1 MNRPKRKLST
11 RFTRKGALIEETYAA
26 FQHWDLSIPF
36 KKNIEKIQEENPF
49 GARNEKW
56 LHEILTTLSGRF
68 GSNDSVAP
76 LVLMA
81 QGNLVL
87 YKWKPCLLWHMG
99 NIDAL
104 YYRFACEWLF
114 PRFQEGA
121 YMIRTEDVLPF
132 VRKITNGEIASGGK
146 LSEYGALRA
155 ARDLLKMAGDF
166 DFLEGKVKKKFA
178 NYHIPQE
185 AFVYVLRGLL
195 DMGYATSQALTSTD
209 WRLYLMDAD
218 DVERELL
225 RLHQYKVLE
234 YDVAGS
240 MAQLTLSSPSLE
252 AYAEEISR

>member
-36 KKNIEKIQEENPF
+36 KKNIEKTQEGNPI

-56 LHEILTTLSGRF
+56 LHEILTTLSNRF
-68 GSNDSVAP
+68 GNNEVIAP

-81 QGNLVL
+81 QRNLTL
-87 YKWKPCLLWHMG
+87 YKWKPCFLWHMG

-121 YMIRTEDVLPF
+121 YMIRTEDALPF
-132 VRKITNGEIASGGK
+132 VRKITDGQIASGGK

-166 DFLEGKVKKKFA
+166 DLLEGKVKKKFA
-178 NYHIPQE
+178 SYHVPQE

-195 DMGYATSQALTSTD
+195 DMGYATSQALASTD
-209 WRLYLMDAD
+209 WRLFLMDAD

-252 AYAEEISR
+252 AYAKEISR

>member
-1 MNRPKRKLST
+1 MNKRKRKLST

-26 FQHWDLSIPF
+26 FQYWDLSIPF
-36 KKNIEKIQEENPF
+36 KKNIENIRNENPI

-56 LHEILTTLSGRF
+56 LHEILTTLSSRF
-68 GSNDSVAP
+68 TNNASIAP

-81 QGNLVL
+81 LGNLPL

-114 PRFQEGA
+114 PRFREGA

-132 VRKITNGEIASGGK
+132 VRKVTDGQIASGGK

-166 DFLEGKVKKKFA
+166 DLLEGKVKKKFA

-195 DMGYATSQALTSTD
+195 DMGCATSQALASKD
-209 WRLYLMDAD
+209 WRFFLMDAD

-225 RLHQYKVLE
+225 RLHQYNVLE

-252 AYAEEISR
+252 AYAKEISR

>member
-1 MNRPKRKLST
+1 MNRQKRKLST

-36 KKNIEKIQEENPF
+36 RKNIEKIREENAI

-56 LHEILTTLSGRF
+56 LHEILTTLSSRF
-68 GSNDSVAP
+68 GGNESIAP
-76 LVLMA
+76 LVLMV

-104 YYRFACEWLF
+104 YYRFACKWLF
-114 PRFQEGA
+114 TRFREGA
-121 YMIRTEDVLPF
+121 YMIRTEDALPF
-132 VRKITNGEIASGGK
+132 VRKITDGQIASGGK

-166 DFLEGKVKKKFA
+166 NLLEGKVKKKFA

-195 DMGYATSQALTSTD
+195 DMGYTTSQVLASTD
-209 WRLYLMDAD
+209 WRLFLMDAD

-240 MAQLTLSSPSLE
+240 IAQLTLSSPSLE
-252 AYAEEISR
+252 AYAKEISR